1 MELSLSK
8 TETIKKTKSTKTK
21 NPKSEE
27 IQQKSEHVHIDENI
41 LEKEENSIIEKVLH
55 NDMEEILDQKKEL
68 SEKDDSSEKDDYSEK
83 NDSSDKN
90 NSLQKDDSSEKD
102 DYSEK
107 NDSSDKN
114 NSLQKDDSSEKEEYL
129 KKLDIIVEA
138 FSFINEKNIKDFNLT
153 KDFFSNVSSK
163 HKKINKS
170 NTQLTTNLMDI
181 MLKENLVSLK
191 NKDLKQSKPKKVINK
206 ENLAINKLIIT
217 YPEVLKFLKFEDN
230 AMVSRAQL
238 IQNINAFVKK
248 EKTDN
253 NPDIYVK
260 GDNRCFNLIG
270 ELKVLFDFIKLK
282 MLERGDLE
290 NESEFPSNISY
301 RQIMKYLK
309 YCFHEIKK

>member
-68 SEKDDSSEKDDYSEK
+68 SE
-83 NDSSDKN
+83 
-90 NSLQKDDSSEKD
+90 KDDSSEKD